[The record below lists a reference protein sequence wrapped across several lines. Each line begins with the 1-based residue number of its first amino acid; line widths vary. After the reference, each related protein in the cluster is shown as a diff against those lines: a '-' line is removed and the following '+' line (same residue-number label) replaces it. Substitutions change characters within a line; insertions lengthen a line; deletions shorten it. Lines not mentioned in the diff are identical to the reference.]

1 MPNALS
7 IGRNIQSVRKEAGMT
22 QRVVAEAAGISISQL
37 SSYENGKQMPGLV
50 TLGKLAVAMNSSLD
64 RLYFGSPSE
73 AFLNETED
81 FGETVVNCFIKLKEL
96 GVVKDVRSGT
106 NGEGSASPPR
116 CSYELSRLFS
126 ELRGYEWH
134 KDYYPD
140 GDAYVAQIRRSVANE
155 INARRERRHMHT

>member
-7 IGRNIQSVRKEAGMT
+7 IGRNIQSVRKEMGMT

-96 GVVKDVRSGT
+96 GVVKVIHSGMG
-106 NGEGSASPPR
+106 GEGSASLPH
-116 CSYELSRLFS
+116 CSYELSRLFR
-126 ELRGYEWH
+126 ELQDYEYRR
-134 KDYYPD
+134 DYYPD
-140 GDAYVAQIRRSVANE
+140 GDAYVAQIRTSVANE
-155 INARRERRHMHT
+155 INVRRSRGLA

>member
-1 MPNALS
+1 MPTALS

-81 FGETVVNCFIKLKEL
+81 FGETVVNCFIKLREL
-96 GVVKDVRSGT
+96 GVVKGVRSGMS
-106 NGEGSASPPR
+106 GEGSASLSH
-116 CSYELSRLFS
+116 CSYELDRLFR
-126 ELRGYEWH
+126 ELQEYEWH

-140 GDAYVAQIRRSVANE
+140 GEAYTAQIKTSVANE
-155 INARRERRHMHT
+155 INVRRGRRQPNT